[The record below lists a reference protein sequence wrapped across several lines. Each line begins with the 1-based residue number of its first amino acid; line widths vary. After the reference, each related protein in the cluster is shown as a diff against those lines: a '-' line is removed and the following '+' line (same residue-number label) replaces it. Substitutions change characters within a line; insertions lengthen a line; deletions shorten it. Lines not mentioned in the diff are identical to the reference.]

1 MTTVFHSFS
10 SNSPPNEKRN
20 FSGLSMTSNKH
31 ANGHSPFP
39 QKLKNFFRINS
50 LGSNGEK
57 NEGSIKSES
66 KSSFR
71 QSKFFPG
78 SGRNRST
85 TVASEGNALDD
96 GVSPTAHAN
105 PYFAHQGPPAL
116 RHHNDGS
123 VPPSPPDTPTFKVD
137 AVSGAN
143 DQATIAG
150 KEELAR
156 KLRRVASAPN
166 AQGLFSN
173 AKGSGDRPATA
184 ELGKEPLAQNAS
196 TSMLALVDSK
206 SNGVNG
212 TALGVPGQ
220 DGLGALQPPNLRN
233 ALAFRRTYSSNS
245 IKVRNV
251 EVGPGSFD
259 KIKLIGKGDVGKVY
273 LVREKK
279 SSRLYAMKG
288 THFFLSLGRFCSLT
302 NLVLSKKEMIKRNK
316 IKRALAEQEILATSN
331 HPFIVTLYHS
341 FQSEDHLYLCMEYC
355 SGGEFF
361 RALQTRPGKCISED
375 DARFYAAEVTAA
387 LEYLHLMGFIY
398 RDLKPESGFWASPNW
413 ITANKSRY
421 FASPIRAHYVV
432 RF

>member
-1 MTTVFHSFS
+1 MS
-10 SNSPPNEKRN
+10 
-20 FSGLSMTSNKH
+20 SNKH
-31 ANGHSPFP
+31 PNGHSPFP

-50 LGSNGEK
+50 LGSNDEK
-57 NEGSIKSES
+57 KDGSMKSES

-116 RHHNDGS
+116 RHHNEGS

-166 AQGLFSN
+166 AQGLFSKG
-173 AKGSGDRPATA
+173 KGSGDRPATA
-184 ELGKEPLAQNAS
+184 ELGKEPLAHNAS
-196 TSMLALVDSK
+196 TSMLSLVDPK
-206 SNGVNG
+206 TNGSPL
-212 TALGVPGQ
+212 AAPAQ
-220 DGLGALQPPNLRN
+220 DSLGALQPPNLRN
-233 ALAFRRTYSSNS
+233 AMAFRRTYSSNS

-288 THFFLSLGRFCSLT
+288 SYSATCVYCNWLT
-302 NLVLSKKEMIKRNK
+302 NCST
-316 IKRALAEQEILATSN
+316 EQE
-331 HPFIVTLYHS
+331 
-341 FQSEDHLYLCMEYC
+341 
-355 SGGEFF
+355 
-361 RALQTRPGKCISED
+361 RD
-375 DARFYAAEVTAA
+375 DQAE
-387 LEYLHLMGFIY
+387 
-398 RDLKPESGFWASPNW
+398 
-413 ITANKSRY
+413 
-421 FASPIRAHYVV
+421 
-432 RF
+432 